1 AVNTGEAL
9 VNLAARPEA
18 GEGMA
23 AGDVVN
29 TAARLQSAA
38 PVNGILVGETTYR
51 ATSETIDYAEHSTVE
66 AKGNEAPIRVWDVL
80 RARAEMVKAQAGILE
95 TDNEEEVEAKLARAV
110 EQLIQEDAD
119 WVLFHLRPLVGL
131 ASDLVPSSPEEA
143 FAAWRRFF
151 EALAEQRSIVLVF

>member
-1 AVNTGEAL
+1 MNTGEAL

-51 ATSETIDYAEHSTVE
+51 ATAETIDYSELPAVE
-66 AKGNEAPIRVWDVL
+66 AKGKEEPIPVWEVVQA
-80 RARAEMVKAQAGILE
+80 RARFGVDLTPRSAYA
-95 TDNEEEVEAKLARAV
+95 AR
-110 EQLIQEDAD
+110 
-119 WVLFHLRPLVGL
+119 RP
-131 ASDLVPSSPEEA
+131 
-143 FAAWRRFF
+143 
-151 EALAEQRSIVLVF
+151 